1 MKNVEDGYEEDKEE
15 EEEKKEK
22 AEDDEERRRSEVR
35 RTSDESRAR
44 GCAGMAGTGSGVK

>member
-1 MKNVEDGYEEDKEE
+1 MKNVEDGYEEDREE
-15 EEEKKEK
+15 EEEE

-44 GCAGMAGTGSGVK
+44 GCAAMAGTGSGFK